1 MKTLYVIRHAKSS
14 WDDPSLTDQ
23 ERPLNKRGKRDAPFM
38 AQLLRGKG
46 QRPDLILSSPA
57 VRALTTA
64 RHFAAAWDIPGSEIR
79 IDPGIYEAHTGD
91 IQQLITQLENDLEVV
106 YLFGHN
112 PTFTSFVNLF
122 APAYIPNLPTCG
134 IVQLQ
139 AAVDSWA
146 SFNEQTARLVAF
158 HYPKQYFPK

>member
-14 WDDPSLTDQ
+14 WSDPELSDRD
-23 ERPLNKRGKRDAPFM
+23 RPLNKRGKRDAPFM
-38 AQLLRGKG
+38 AKLLRGKG
-46 QRPDLILSSPA
+46 LQPDLIMSSPA

-64 RHFAAAWDIPGSEIR
+64 RHFAAVWDVPGKEIR
-79 IDPGIYEAHTGD
+79 TEERIYGAQTSD
-91 IQQLITQLENDLEVV
+91 IQQLVTQLDKDLEVV

-112 PTFTSFVNLF
+112 PTFTTFVNLF
-122 APAYIPNLPTCG
+122 APEYIPNLPTCG

-139 AAVDSWA
+139 AAVDTWT